1 MHFSQNCTYER
12 CKGYWAVRIDEGMF
26 EDVSLAA
33 TRVLVAFETPQRMI
47 DGGWLQTIIIDEG
60 ASEAQRRALESIFMG
75 HAGGPWE
82 KLASFVATRQPTE
95 FRAITFEDEGP
106 VKRASIVDRLKS
118 VVTQIRGRDKSRP
131 VIFENIFNQI
141 HAPTQ
146 VIALGESEYGDGVV
160 SFRTTGSHGLFSQ
173 FDWRVTGDRSAPA
186 AM

>member
-1 MHFSQNCTYER
+1 MHFSQNCTHER
-12 CKGYWAVRIDEGMF
+12 CKGYWAVRIDEGTF
-26 EDVSLAA
+26 GDVPLAA
-33 TRVLVAFETPQRMI
+33 TRVLVAFDTPQRMI

-60 ASEAQRRALESIFMG
+60 ASEAQRRALESIFLG
-75 HAGGPWE
+75 HAGGPWA

-131 VIFENIFNQI
+131 VLFENSFNQI

-146 VIALGESEYGDGVV
+146 VIALGESEYDDGVV
-160 SFRTTGSHGLFSQ
+160 RFRTTGTHGLFSQ
-173 FDWRVTGDRSAPA
+173 FDWRVNGDRPAPA